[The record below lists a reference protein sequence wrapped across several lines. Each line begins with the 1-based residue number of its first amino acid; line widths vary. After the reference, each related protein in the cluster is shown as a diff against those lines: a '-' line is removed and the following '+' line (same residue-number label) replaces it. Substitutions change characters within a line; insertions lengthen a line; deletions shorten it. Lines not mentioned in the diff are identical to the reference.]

1 MKNIL
6 ITGGSGYIGTRL
18 ILKLLEKSKI
28 NIFNYDISYYGSEHL
43 PSKHSRLKNLLFDIR
58 NLKKFEEII
67 NSNNIDVVLHLACI
81 SNDPSYALNS
91 NLSKEINYDCFK
103 HLVKISKK
111 NGVKKFIYAST
122 SSVYGVSK
130 NSDVREDSPLVPITA
145 YNKYKGL
152 CEPELLEEVNENF
165 HGIIIRPSTVCGYSE
180 KMRFDL
186 TVNILTN
193 FAYHKNYIKVFGGD
207 QFRPNIH
214 IEDMCEIYERLIFDN
229 TSHINGQI
237 FNAGI
242 ENLKVIEIAKK
253 VKKKI
258 ETKLKKNIE
267 IIITPS
273 DDIRSYQVNS
283 EKIIKLLPFKFKNN
297 VDKAIDDLI
306 DKFEDKT
313 LIDTF
318 SKKWVNL
325 EILKSKGY

>member
-1 MKNIL
+1 
-6 ITGGSGYIGTRL
+6 
-18 ILKLLEKSKI
+18 
-28 NIFNYDISYYGSEHL
+28 
-43 PSKHSRLKNLLFDIR
+43 
-58 NLKKFEEII
+58 
-67 NSNNIDVVLHLACI
+67 
-81 SNDPSYALNS
+81 
-91 NLSKEINYDCFK
+91 
-103 HLVKISKK
+103 
-111 NGVKKFIYAST
+111 
-122 SSVYGVSK
+122 
-130 NSDVREDSPLVPITA
+130 
-145 YNKYKGL
+145 
-152 CEPELLEEVNENF
+152 
-165 HGIIIRPSTVCGYSE
+165 
-180 KMRFDL
+180 MRFDL